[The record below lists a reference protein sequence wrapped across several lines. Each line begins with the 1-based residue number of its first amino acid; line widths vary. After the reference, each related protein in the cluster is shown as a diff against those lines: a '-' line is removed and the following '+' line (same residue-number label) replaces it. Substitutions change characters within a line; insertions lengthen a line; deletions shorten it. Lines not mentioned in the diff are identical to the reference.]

1 MADSARPGGVRYCP
15 IGLGVMLVMNTTIP
29 SLVCLVCDELRW
41 LIFGQSIAGIDQVVL
56 QIVGLRLQQLHYQ
69 LRRSLFLSIS
79 LSSTP
84 SPAEPH
90 LFISGPHAGVSTS
103 HFHFSLPDWLRNG
116 GCFQTDK
123 LSPFPPFK
131 VIETLLSLPIASI
144 SFIVIC
150 FCVISFPL

>member
-1 MADSARPGGVRYCP
+1 MPHRARRNAGHEYHNT
-15 IGLGVMLVMNTTIP
+15 ILGLLGLRRT
-29 SLVCLVCDELRW
+29 SLVD
-41 LIFGQSIAGIDQVVL
+41 FGQSIAGIDQVVL

-150 FCVISFPL
+150 FCAISFPP